1 MTNATTMAAPRPVTK
16 LPDAASN
23 QGGRARHVTCDD
35 ISHTFT
41 GERGE
46 VEALRNVTVA
56 IDAHEF
62 VCIVGPS
69 GCGKSTLLRIIAGL
83 ETPTAGEV
91 RFDGEAAHRGVRGG
105 LVVQEHGTFP
115 WLTAVDNV
123 AFGLAMEHMP
133 KPERRARAMEYLERV
148 GLSAFAKHYPHE
160 LSVGMRQRLGIGRAM
175 VVDAPLLLMDEP
187 FAALDAQT
195 RDLMQAELLQ
205 IWERT
210 QKTVLFVTHSIEEA
224 AYLSDRVVVMT
235 ARPGHTKDILKIH
248 LPRPR
253 DYEMRLTPEFN
264 EIKLRIW
271 EVLREELTSRG

>member
-46 VEALRNVTVA
+46 VEALRNVTVT

-195 RDLMQAELLQ
+195 RRRMQDELLG
-205 IWERT
+205 IWAADRR
-210 QKTVLFVTHSIEEA
+210 TVLFVTHDIDEA
-224 AYLSDRVVVMT
+224 VRLGDRVIVMSE
-235 ARPGHTKDILKIH
+235 RPGRVLADIAVPLE
-248 LPRPR
+248 RPR
-253 DYEMRLTPEFN
+253 DFKRDYFQVRGIIEEIWRLLDAPPEA
-264 EIKLRIW
+264 
-271 EVLREELTSRG
+271 VD